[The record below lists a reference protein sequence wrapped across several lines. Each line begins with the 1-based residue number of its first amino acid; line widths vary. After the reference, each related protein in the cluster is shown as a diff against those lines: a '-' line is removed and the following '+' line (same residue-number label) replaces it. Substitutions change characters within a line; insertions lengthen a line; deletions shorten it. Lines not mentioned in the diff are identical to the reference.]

1 VPPGDV
7 APEAKANESVWQ
19 KAMPPER
26 KARMTAM
33 MCFED
38 FDNMTFDKSVHEGP
52 FI

>member
-7 APEAKANESVWQ
+7 TPEDKASESVWQ

-26 KARMTAM
+26 EVRMTAM

-38 FDNMTFDKSVHEGP
+38 FDNMTFDKSVHDGL